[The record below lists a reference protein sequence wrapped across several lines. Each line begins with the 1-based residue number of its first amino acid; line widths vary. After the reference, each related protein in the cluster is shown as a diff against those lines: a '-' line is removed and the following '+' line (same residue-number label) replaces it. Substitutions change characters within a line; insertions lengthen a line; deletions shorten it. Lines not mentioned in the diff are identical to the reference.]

1 MFKMGEDRTIWHEYY
16 TEFPSFSDGAVRD
29 GCQPRKMEY
38 GTRAEKAIVLVH
50 GLSDSPHFLRA
61 IGEFF
66 HFKLG
71 YDVYLPLL
79 QGHGL
84 RKPDAMNGVSLQTWK
99 KNVEFAIDSAGTSE
113 NSLSIGGLS
122 MGGALSFYMG
132 ATHPAI
138 TGDLYLF
145 SAALGLYD
153 GGLGIVGRILEFL
166 LRTPFTRLTGNTKM
180 PLIGPNPYRYSSI
193 SVNSAKELSSLIR
206 EINGLIRSFKLN
218 KNFKKR
224 IFSVSSEYDNVIS
237 LRAISGLRQITEKD
251 HLVQYTIRKS
261 LKVDHACVVLKDPIY
276 AAGARLGEPPL
287 EKANPEFPQIMADLR
302 DFQNYY

>member
-1 MFKMGEDRTIWHEYY
+1 
-16 TEFPSFSDGAVRD
+16 
-29 GCQPRKMEY
+29 
-38 GTRAEKAIVLVH
+38 
-50 GLSDSPHFLRA
+50 LSDSPHFLRA

-66 HFKLG
+66 HLKLG

-84 RKPDAMNGVSLQTWK
+84 KKPDGMDGVSLQTWK
-99 KNVEFAIDSAGTSE
+99 KNVEFAIDTAAISE
-113 NSLSIGGLS
+113 KSLSIGGLS
-122 MGGALSFYMG
+122 TGGALSFYMG

-153 GGLGIVGRILEFL
+153 GRLGIIGRVLEFL

-180 PLIGPNPYRYSSI
+180 QLIGPNPYRYASVSI
-193 SVNSAKELSSLIR
+193 NSAKELSRLIR
-206 EINGLIRSFKLN
+206 EINGLIHSFKLN
-218 KNFKKR
+218 RNFKKR

-237 LRAISGLRQITEKD
+237 LRAINRLRQITEKD
-251 HLVQYTIRKS
+251 DFVQYSIRKS

-276 AAGARLGEPPL
+276 TAGARLGEPPL

-302 DFQNYY
+302 EFQNYY